1 MVTFLYSKQNTLSKE
16 LCEEFISTFEKSEL
30 KNNFDSRLGDGS
42 IHKKATEIY
51 FYDSLN
57 AEWLVKEKHLWYD
70 LLFDLNNIIIQNY
83 DSYCKEYPQLNM
95 TPPLECI
102 SFNLQK
108 YNPGEGFANWHF
120 DSVYENSKRVL
131 VWMIYLNDV
140 EDGGTEFKYQEHVEK
155 AIQGKFLIWPADWTF
170 VHRGE
175 VSYTKTKYIL
185 TGWFTEVDHSKFD
198 FPK

>member
-1 MVTFLYSKQNTLSKE
+1 MIPFLYSKQNALSKE
-16 LCEEFISTFEKSEL
+16 LCEEFISAFEKSEL
-30 KNNFDSRLGDGS
+30 KSDFESKTGDGS

-51 FYDSLN
+51 FHDDPN
-57 AEWLVKEKHLWYD
+57 ADWITKEKDLWYD
-70 LLFDLNNIIIQNY
+70 LLFELN
-83 DSYCKEYPQLNM
+83 DSIEGNHHKYCEEYPQLYM
-95 TPPLECI
+95 IPPLECI
-102 SFNLQK
+102 TLNLQK

-120 DSVYENSKRVL
+120 DSVYGNSKRVL
-131 VWMIYLNDV
+131 VWMVYLNDV

-155 AIQGKFLIWPADWTF
+155 AEQGKFLIWPADWTF

-185 TGWFTEVDHSKFD
+185 TGWFTEVDYSKFD